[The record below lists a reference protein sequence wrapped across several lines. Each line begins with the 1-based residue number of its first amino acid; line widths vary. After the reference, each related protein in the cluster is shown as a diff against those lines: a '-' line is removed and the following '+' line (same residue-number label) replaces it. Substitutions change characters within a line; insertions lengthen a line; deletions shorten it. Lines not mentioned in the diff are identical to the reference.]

1 MKASQERCGRW
12 SKAKGGRWIERL
24 GTTPASRVVR
34 LRLRVHQQS
43 RSREK
48 LPHRSGEAGA
58 SHDRRR
64 RLPRVQPIWDQR
76 RGRHRRIP
84 SLHSHLARVP
94 LCGSGRLLLW
104 RSPPAGDR
112 RDLPGRAVRGRAR
125 LGGRDAAGRVRERRR
140 SGRQQDPGRGQLIN
154 PQSYKWFFET
164 TTPVEGHMH
173 AIVRTLVEARTK
185 FQQVEIMETA
195 SYGKC
200 LVLDGRIQSSEA
212 DEFVY
217 HEALVHPGL
226 LAVDLP
232 PTPVLVI
239 GGGEGATLRETL
251 KCPSVQR
258 AVMVDIDDEV
268 VALCRQHLPEMH
280 RGAFDDPRTELRHED
295 ARAYLE
301 RTDERFDLIIVDLVE
316 P

>member
-1 MKASQERCGRW
+1 M
-12 SKAKGGRWIERL
+12 
-24 GTTPASRVVR
+24 
-34 LRLRVHQQS
+34 
-43 RSREK
+43 
-48 LPHRSGEAGA
+48 
-58 SHDRRR
+58 
-64 RLPRVQPIWDQR
+64 
-76 RGRHRRIP
+76 
-84 SLHSHLARVP
+84 
-94 LCGSGRLLLW
+94 
-104 RSPPAGDR
+104 
-112 RDLPGRAVRGRAR
+112 
-125 LGGRDAAGRVRERRR
+125 
-140 SGRQQDPGRGQLIN
+140 IN

-173 AIVRTLVEARTK
+173 AIVRTIVSARTK

-226 LAVDLP
+226 LAVDAP
-232 PTPVLVI
+232 PTRALVI
-239 GGGEGATLRETL
+239 GGGEGATLREIL
-251 KCPSVQR
+251 KCPSLQR

-280 RGAFDDPRTELRHED
+280 RGAFDDSRTELRHED

-316 P
+316 PLEEGPACLLFTKEFYTLLRERLTARGAITMQAGMTKVGETQFFAAVHRTLREVFPVVAGYQAFVSCFGTPWGFILASKGGDPRRQSLETIDRLLVERIKGPVEYWGGAAHLHSFNLPKFLSEAIARQDRIITDRHPLIVG